1 MKIGK
6 RKHATTGEIL
16 AMYKEKIDNLK
27 TLIDDPEIGRVTWCK
42 MFYDNMEDLITMWE
56 GDAETAYDNQTQLS
70 RPITNSD
77 NTTIQLTT
85 SKYLIDAEHIDAMYR
100 SMGISPPTSCNEEQR
115 CGYCGELFD
124 HGMHQDHIV
133 PKSRGGSNHHSN
145 LIWACAY
152 CNFQKRDRTPDEAD
166 MPIRF
171 PEAMVKEGEN
181 RFV

>member
-56 GDAETAYDNQTQLS
+56 GDEETYS
-70 RPITNSD
+70 K
-77 NTTIQLTT
+77 IQPPKTSQKKT

-171 PEAMVKEGEN
+171 PEAMVKEEEN